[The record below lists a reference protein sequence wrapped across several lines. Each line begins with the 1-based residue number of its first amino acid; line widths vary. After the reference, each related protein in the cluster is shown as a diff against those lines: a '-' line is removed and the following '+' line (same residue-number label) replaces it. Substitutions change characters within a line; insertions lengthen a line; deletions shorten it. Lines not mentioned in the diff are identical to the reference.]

1 MFCHG
6 SIAGKGS
13 GRPTWK
19 RSFVKNIIRLILS
32 VIIPPLGVL
41 LKRGLG
47 GSFILSIIL
56 TLLGYV
62 PGLIYAFVVVLGDDK
77 K

>member
-1 MFCHG
+1 M
-6 SIAGKGS
+6 
-13 GRPTWK
+13 
-19 RSFVKNIIRLILS
+19 KNVIRLIFS
-32 VIIPPLGVL
+32 VIIPPVGVL

-77 K
+77 